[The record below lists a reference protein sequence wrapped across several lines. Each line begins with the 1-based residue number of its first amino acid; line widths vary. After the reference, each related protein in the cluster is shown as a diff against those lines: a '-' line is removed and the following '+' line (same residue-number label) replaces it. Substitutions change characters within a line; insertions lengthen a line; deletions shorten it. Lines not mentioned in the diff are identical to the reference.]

1 MPLSEL
7 SELSNPALA
16 GVMERAVGPW
26 GATLIN
32 GGVVLSLVGAM
43 LGYTV
48 LSAECPYEAA
58 AQGGFV
64 KAFARVNKKGAP
76 IVTLVVTNLII
87 EMFLVI
93 MLFSESTYQSSTR
106 CPPA

>member
-1 MPLSEL
+1 M
-7 SELSNPALA
+7 
-16 GVMERAVGPW
+16 
-26 GATLIN
+26 
-32 GGVVLSLVGAM
+32 
-43 LGYTV
+43 
-48 LSAECPYEAA
+48 
-58 AQGGFV
+58 

-106 CPPA
+106 CPLA